1 MAKKKRRTELDIDMT
16 MPPAE
21 EARPPEPEPAQEEPV
36 KEIAP
41 PEEKPQAKINKI
53 KLSMIIS
60 GALGLVSLLGA
71 LTLGAWVY
79 FKAAPEKPAPPPKVE
94 KKRAVPLV
102 PKVRAVIPPLYE
114 FSSFL
119 VSVGKKNHQSLVKI
133 TFAAELSEDNVS
145 DEIARNLVL
154 IRENIFTL
162 LKSKPLEE
170 FRDEKKKRH
179 LAVEVAIILNES
191 IQSGAVVKVYITEL
205 VIQ

>member
-1 MAKKKRRTELDIDMT
+1 VAKKKRRTELDIDMT
-16 MPPAE
+16 MPPVK
-21 EARPPEPEPAQEEPV
+21 EAPPPEPEPPQEEPAQ
-36 KEIAP
+36 EIAP
-41 PEEKPQAKINKI
+41 PEEKPKAKINKI
-53 KLSMIIS
+53 KLAIIIS

-71 LTLGAWVY
+71 LVWGALIY
-79 FKAAPEKPAPPPKVE
+79 FKTAPEKPPPPKIE
-94 KKRAVPLV
+94 KKRPAPLV

-114 FSSFL
+114 FNAFL

-154 IRENIFTL
+154 IRENVFTL
-162 LKSKPLEE
+162 LKSKPMEE
-170 FRDEKKKRH
+170 FRDEEKRRH